1 MLGIV
6 TRNNPSFV
14 IETSPH
20 YDDPRPNHDDRGWKM
35 TTGFK
40 WQKDRREKSSKSL
53 KSVLKALLERV
64 AVRKL

>member
-1 MLGIV
+1 
-6 TRNNPSFV
+6 
-14 IETSPH
+14 
-20 YDDPRPNHDDRGWKM
+20 M